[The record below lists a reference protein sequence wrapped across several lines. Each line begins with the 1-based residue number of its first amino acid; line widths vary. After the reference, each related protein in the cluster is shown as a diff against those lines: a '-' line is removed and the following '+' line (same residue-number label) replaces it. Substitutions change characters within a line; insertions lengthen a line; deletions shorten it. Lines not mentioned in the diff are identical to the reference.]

1 MWKHLRY
8 ELYPMVETSK
18 DRRSKKILCYLTP
31 SGPWTHKHENRFLS
45 LVIKSADF
53 CRFVYSFKQSTNG
66 KDTSS
71 NFPQAPTIGWFS
83 PQFYTIYSNFSPPAK
98 YSLDNLFVV
107 LSQYLKLTFNS
118 IFSEYVFHLF
128 CIKHRTHCEQ
138 KSLSVKTA
146 HSMLCLLSKVNGTL
160 FLKRH
165 AVVNSFFPN
174 AIFLLIKMVFI

>member
-1 MWKHLRY
+1 MFLNTMWKHLRY

-18 DRRSKKILCYLTP
+18 DKRSKKILCYLTP

-53 CRFVYSFKQSTNG
+53 CRSVYSFKQSTNA

-98 YSLDNLFVV
+98 YSLDKLFVV
-107 LSQYLKLTFNS
+107 LSQYLKLTFNGT
-118 IFSEYVFHLF
+118 EP
-128 CIKHRTHCEQ
+128 T
-138 KSLSVKTA
+138 
-146 HSMLCLLSKVNGTL
+146 VNRKA
-160 FLKRH
+160 FQ
-165 AVVNSFFPN
+165 
-174 AIFLLIKMVFI
+174 

>member
-1 MWKHLRY
+1 MAFWEKPAVTWIRKLILHTFLNTMWKHLRY

-18 DRRSKKILCYLTP
+18 DKRSKKILCYLTP

-53 CRFVYSFKQSTNG
+53 CRFVYSFKQSTNA

-128 CIKHRTHCEQ
+128 CIKHRTQLWTEKPFSKNCSQHALFII
-138 KSLSVKTA
+138 KS
-146 HSMLCLLSKVNGTL
+146 
-160 FLKRH
+160 
-165 AVVNSFFPN
+165 
-174 AIFLLIKMVFI
+174 